1 MTTFIFSNLKRYARP
16 WIKSGLCLRTFD
28 CNNIFKIGFSSPT
41 MVWFIGDISTWKSH
55 PRQISS
61 AGQIEFRR
69 SINIPPN
76 LWVFFWLTWIALA
89 FLEDVFKSRLEE
101 TVAHFVSVSV
111 GSREIFEGNLFLGI
125 AVPFLGCE
133 SAHRVSRGG
142 YQSWSHS
149 YLVLRPRCDVKPSLP
164 VLMQTH

>member
-1 MTTFIFSNLKRYARP
+1 MSFAE
-16 WIKSGLCLRTFD
+16 
-28 CNNIFKIGFSSPT
+28 
-41 MVWFIGDISTWKSH
+41 V
-55 PRQISS
+55 Q
-61 AGQIEFRR
+61 
-69 SINIPPN
+69 NIPPN
-76 LWVFFWLTWIALA
+76 LWFFGLTWIALA

-149 YLVLRPRCDVKPSLP
+149 YLVLCPRGDVKPSLP
-164 VLMQTH
+164 VLMKTHHLVLLGIKIQDMADFKKICLGVF